1 VVQGEQPLASTS
13 ALVNIAKFNSE
24 KDEVTRFERVKRAAT
39 VTVVTLVIAALS
51 FAVAQTLFGT
61 KAQALTSGDFT
72 IQGTIT
78 ATYPSCSGS
87 SGALLNPGSTRCITY
102 TVTDNLQVPIT
113 VQSITTSFDPNKT
126 QPSNCSVSNLNLGEA
141 TFSGSIIVS
150 PGTSKSTS
158 EPIGMYD
165 GSGGVTSHTNQDG
178 CKGAT
183 FNFLYS
189 GTGTYIEVYGTS
201 TSLASS
207 SNPSNINQTVTYT
220 ATVTGI
226 VGSGQDPLPNGPTG
240 TVTFRDNGNPISGCT
255 NVAAISTTST
265 TSKFACV
272 VTYSSTT
279 GVPHPITAVFT
290 DGTDANFANGV
301 SGVLLQTVNFSVPC
315 IGTVNG
321 GYTVASGKS
330 ICISGRVNG
339 GITVRAGG
347 VLDLQGA
354 TVNGGVISTGATAL
368 RFCASTINGG
378 VTATGTTGFVMIGDK
393 GDDGTPTCAANTT
406 NGGLTLTNNRGG
418 LEISGNTISGAVTLI
433 GNTGSGPT
441 TEDAVPEV
449 EGNRITGT
457 LSCATS
463 NSPVLSNGGYHNTV
477 TGTKSGECSG
487 TGF

>member
-1 VVQGEQPLASTS
+1 MPCTTSGE
-13 ALVNIAKFNSE
+13 N
-24 KDEVTRFERVKRAAT
+24 EVARFERVRKLAT
-39 VTVVTLVIAALS
+39 VSAVTLVVAALS
-51 FAVAQTLFGT
+51 FIATQAVIGT
-61 KAQALTSGDFT
+61 NAQANTTTDFT
-72 IQGTIT
+72 ITSSISNSHTSPTPGVLL
-78 ATYPSCSGS
+78 YP
-87 SGALLNPGSTRCITY
+87 GAQRYLWY
-102 TVTDNLQVPIT
+102 TVRNPLSVPIT
-113 VQSITTSFDPNKT
+113 VTSMRIVSTTP
-126 QPSNCSVSNLNLGEA
+126 PGPPANCPVSYLDVSHT
-141 TFSGSIIVS
+141 TFSGSLVV
-150 PGTSKSTS
+150 PAKVGVVNGTAT
-158 EPIGMYD
+158 EPTGQPIALID
-165 GSGGVTSHTNQDG
+165 THTDQTPG
-178 CKGAT
+178 CKNTT
-183 FNFLYS
+183 FNFTFAGS
-189 GTGTYIEVYGTS
+189 ATYIEVYGTS

-226 VGSGQDPLPNGPTG
+226 VASGQDPLSNSPTG

-255 NVAAISTTST
+255 NVAATST
-265 TSKFACV
+265 TSSTSRFACV

-279 GVPHPITAVFT
+279 GVPHPITAAFT
-290 DGTDANFANGV
+290 DGTDANFANSV

-321 GYTVASGKS
+321 GYTVASGTS

-347 VLDLQGA
+347 VLVLQGA
-354 TVNGGVISTGATAL
+354 IVYGGVISTGATAL

-418 LEISGNTISGAVTLI
+418 LEIGGNSISGAVTLI

-441 TEDAVPEV
+441 AEDAVPEV